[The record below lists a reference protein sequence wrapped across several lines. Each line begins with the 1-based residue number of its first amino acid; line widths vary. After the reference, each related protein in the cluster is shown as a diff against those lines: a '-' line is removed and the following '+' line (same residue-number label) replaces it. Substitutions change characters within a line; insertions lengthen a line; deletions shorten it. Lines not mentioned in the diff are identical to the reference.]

1 MRLLAREEPVLF
13 RLVYG
18 LSLTALPVA
27 RQVFPSSLDETA
39 IPSRDERT
47 DEELPSLLALPP
59 VIRLLD
65 LTYGQVLHSQLKERL
80 LTFLKNHAA
89 RLEEQ
94 MKNQVRAN
102 LDRLK

>member
-1 MRLLAREEPVLF
+1 MAAWAVCAGWRPCGSWPGR
-13 RLVYG
+13 
-18 LSLTALPVA
+18 
-27 RQVFPSSLDETA
+27 SLDA
-39 IPSRDERT
+39 LT
-47 DEELPSLLALPP
+47 DGELPSLLFRPS

-80 LTFLKNHAA
+80 LIFLRSHAA

>member
-1 MRLLAREEPVLF
+1 MLF

-27 RQVFPSSLDETA
+27 RQVFPSSLDETD
-39 IPSRDERT
+39 IPSLDALT
-47 DEELPSLLALPP
+47 DGELPSLLFRPS

-80 LTFLKNHAA
+80 LIFLRSHAA